1 MKKSWLRKYT
11 KYLLFGITLL
21 IAFLFLIG
29 CLLPWISASD
39 FALLGFV
46 GIAMPYLLV
55 VLILAIIF
63 WLFIKKKYAF
73 FLIILLC
80 LGYKQI
86 NVMFAFNTNDS
97 FKKVK
102 ANYNLRIVSWNIGNM
117 SGRPQVNSSKR
128 HSVDEII
135 NSLIK
140 QNADVICLQ
149 EFEECQ
155 HGCKSLELI
164 KKKYPYYYFPGWII
178 GPHRHGSGSAI
189 FSKYPILKTD
199 STRFENGEN
208 IINADIIIESD
219 TMSFFT
225 AHLDSYKFSR
235 DEFKEIDNVVKDEP
249 ISKNNLSGI
258 FYKMKNTL
266 EIHSQQAEIVKAYIN
281 KTSYPSIFCGDLN
294 EVSNNNTY
302 WKIRGDRQDAFLAKG
317 FGFGKTFNSLSP
329 VLRIDYVMPDNNFEV
344 KQFNLVDEKMSDH
357 KMLVV
362 DLMLKKYQTEKT
374 KS

>member
-11 KYLLFGITLL
+11 KYLLIGITLL

-55 VLILAIIF
+55 ILILAIIF
-63 WLFIKKKYAF
+63 WLFIKKKYAL
-73 FLIILLC
+73 FLLILLC

-102 ANYNLRIVSWNIGNM
+102 ANYNLRVASWNIGNM
-117 SGRPQVNSSKR
+117 SGRPQNNSSKR
-128 HSVDEII
+128 HSAEEII

-149 EFEECQ
+149 EFEECRN
-155 HGCKSLELI
+155 GCKSLELI
-164 KKKYPYYYFPGWII
+164 KKKYQYYYFPGWII

-189 FSKYPILKTD
+189 FSKYPIIKND

-208 IINADIIIESD
+208 IITTDIAIESD
-219 TMSFFT
+219 TISFFT
-225 AHLDSYKFSR
+225 THLDSYRFSKE
-235 DEFKEIDNVVKDEP
+235 EFIEIDNVVKEDAIP
-249 ISKNNLSGI
+249 KNNLSGI
-258 FYKMKNTL
+258 ISKMKNTL
-266 EIHSQQAEIVKAYIN
+266 EVHNKQADIVKEYIN
-281 KTSYPSIFCGDLN
+281 KTNYPSIFCGDLN

-302 WKIRGDRQDAFLAKG
+302 WKIRGNRQDAFLAKG
-317 FGFGKTFNSLSP
+317 FGLGKTFNSLSP

-374 KS
+374 KN